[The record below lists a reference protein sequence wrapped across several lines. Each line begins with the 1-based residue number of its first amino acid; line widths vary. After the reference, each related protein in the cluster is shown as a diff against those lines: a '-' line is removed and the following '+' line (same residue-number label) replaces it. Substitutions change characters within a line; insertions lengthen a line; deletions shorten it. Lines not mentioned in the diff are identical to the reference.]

1 MKAFIQY
8 LRDVRSELTH
18 VSWPTSQQAIGYTA
32 LVVLIVVLVAVI
44 LGAFDFIFSLGLEQ
58 MLER

>member
-18 VSWPTSQQAIGYTA
+18 VTWPTTTQAMGYTG

-44 LGAFDFIFSLGLEQ
+44 LGAADALFAFGLEQ
-58 MLER
+58 II

>member
-18 VSWPTSQQAIGYTA
+18 VSWPTTVQAIGYTG
-32 LVVLIVVLVAVI
+32 LVILIVVLVAVI
-44 LGAFDFIFSLGLEQ
+44 LGAADAVFTFGLEQ
-58 MLER
+58 II